1 MWVRFIRIGR
11 LLWHLCR
18 GLILVTFR
26 FPGWS
31 PARRIRENRRW
42 SRKLL
47 QILAIRIHVGNL
59 PESFPNPCLL
69 VLNHVSWLDIVLVNA
84 AHPAM
89 FIAKSEIARWP
100 LVGTLVTRA
109 GTLYIERGSRGAL
122 RRTNQQVSATLLS
135 GSLVACFPEGTTTIG
150 EHVGRFHAG
159 LFQPAIDARAIV
171 VPAVLRYFDAQGR
184 RCDTAAYVGDDSL
197 AKSLWMLAA
206 TSRLVA
212 KLEYLAPFASTGRE
226 RRELSTEV
234 HAAMSSRLKTLES
247 GPAKN

>member
-1 MWVRFIRIGR
+1 MRFIRIGR
-11 LLWHLCR
+11 LVWHLAR

-31 PARRIRENRRW
+31 QAQRDRENRRW
-42 SRKLL
+42 SRRLL
-47 QILAIRIHVGNL
+47 RILSVRVHIGNL
-59 PESFPNPCLL
+59 PESFPEPCLL
-69 VLNHVSWLDIVLVNA
+69 VLNHVSWLDIILVNA
-84 AHPAM
+84 AHPAV
-89 FIAKSEIARWP
+89 FIAKSDIARWP
-100 LVGTLVTRA
+100 VVGALVTRA

-171 VPAVLRYFDAQGR
+171 VPALLRYLDAEGR
-184 RCDTAAYVGDDSL
+184 RCDAAAYVGDDSL
-197 AKSLWMLAA
+197 ATSLWMLASTPRLTA
-206 TSRLVA
+206 T
-212 KLEYLAPFASTGRE
+212 LEFLAPVASDGRE
-226 RRELSTEV
+226 RRELSAEV
-234 HAAMSSRLKTLES
+234 HAALSSRLKTLES

>member
-11 LLWHLCR
+11 LLSHLCR

-31 PARRIRENRRW
+31 PAQRIRENRRW

-47 QILAIRIHVGNL
+47 RILAVRFDVGNL
-59 PESFPNPCLL
+59 PDSFPNPCLL

-122 RRTNQQVSATLLS
+122 RRTNQQVSATLLC

-171 VPAVLRYFDAQGR
+171 VPAVLRYFDSEGR
-184 RCDTAAYVGDDSL
+184 RCDAAAYVGDDSL
-197 AKSLWMLAA
+197 AKSLWMLAS
-206 TSRLVA
+206 TSGLMA
-212 KLEYLAPFASTGRE
+212 KLEYLAPLASTGRE
-226 RRELSTEV
+226 RRELSAEV
-234 HAAMSSRLKTLES
+234 QAAMSSHLKTLES